1 MSRHIHGSRRDPYL
15 IPYDRHSDF
24 NSLHEAKLA
33 AWAFAIGEGAPA
45 GRGSGRRFRRGMLS
59 DLPAP
64 EPPPSERRSPVAWWS
79 EVVAKLF
86 SCLWP
91 SSHLGE
97 LSAKAQ
103 GVAVIGTDS
112 PSHDLA
118 DAALRDE
125 NEPIRSRAA

>member
-1 MSRHIHGSRRDPYL
+1 MSRHNHGSRRDPYL
-15 IPYDRHSDF
+15 IPYGRYSEF

-33 AWAFAIGEGAPA
+33 AWAFAIGEGTPA

-64 EPPPSERRSPVAWWS
+64 EPPPSERRSPFAPWS
-79 EVVAKLF
+79 EVVARLF
-86 SCLWP
+86 SFLWP
-91 SSHLGE
+91 SAHLGE

-112 PSHDLA
+112 PSLDLV
-118 DAALRDE
+118 DAAMRDE
-125 NEPIRSRAA
+125 KEPLRSRAA